1 MIILL
6 SIGLPINL
14 QENVINVCLKYEKIH
29 QTFSRAVKQIME
41 SGCITALNVINTS
54 PMTMYP

>member
-14 QENVINVCLKYEKIH
+14 QENIINVCLKYEKIH

-41 SGCITALNVINTS
+41 NGCITALNVINAS